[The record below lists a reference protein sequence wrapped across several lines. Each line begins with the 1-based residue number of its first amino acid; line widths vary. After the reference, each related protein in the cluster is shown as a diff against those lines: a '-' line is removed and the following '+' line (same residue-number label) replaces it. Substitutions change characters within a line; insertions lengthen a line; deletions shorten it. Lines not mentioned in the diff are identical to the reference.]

1 MTQSR
6 VWLLAPAFIAVAG
19 VSAQETAPQ
28 VPSRSDC
35 GQTLV
40 IPDAVLDSCDIY
52 HVMSG
57 EDGQLVATSDA
68 AMKRVVATCNRIV
81 GFIGVP
87 FEFKAGQKMLA
98 AGAFRVPV
106 ASLTTG
112 NSDQDDQLRGAMLLN
127 GAQHAEL
134 TFLITDCTP
143 AEQTGTDQEFVSY
156 CFTVKGRVTILGVSK
171 DIECPVTATHMP
183 VNFKRTF
190 LRYPGEMVSLR
201 TRFELKPA
209 DFGWKRP
216 PFMTK
221 DLLADTIA
229 VDVALFLNEIP
240 PTQTL
245 DPEFPARERTAELQF
260 LTLLRDF
267 NEPDKAYAFAREQLK
282 TQPESALLH
291 NRFAFSIAAEPGIRK
306 RNLDLALE
314 AATRANALTQEKK
327 AGYLDTLARVHYERG
342 DLKSALAT
350 SRKAVA
356 NLAGVDPMTAG
367 GIQQSLA
374 KYEGEAKAAGL
385 ADAASAP
392 VGANKPTESKA
403 DSTTATSGK
412 ASGG

>member
-1 MTQSR
+1 MFKFQMGLLSMTFSR
-6 VWLLAPAFIAVAG
+6 IGLVASAWVAFTAFA
-19 VSAQETAPQ
+19 AQEAGPQ

-40 IPDAVLDSCDIY
+40 VADSVLDSCDVY
-52 HVMSG
+52 HVMPG
-57 EDGQLVATSDA
+57 EDGQLVAMSDA
-68 AMKRVVATCNRIV
+68 AMKRVVVTCNRIV

-87 FEFKAGQKMLA
+87 FEFAAGQKMLA

-127 GAQHAEL
+127 GAQHAEV
-134 TFLITDCTP
+134 TFLVTDCTP

-156 CFTVKGRVTILGVSK
+156 RFTVKGQVTILGVSK
-171 DIECPVTATHMP
+171 DLECPVTATRMP

-190 LRYPGEMVSLR
+190 MRYPGEFVSLR
-201 TRFELKPA
+201 THFDLKPA

-221 DLLADTIA
+221 DLVADTVS
-229 VDVALFLNEIP
+229 VDVALFVNEIP

-260 LTLLRDF
+260 LTLLRDL
-267 NEPDKAYAFAREQLK
+267 NAPDKAYAFARDQMK
-282 TQPESALLH
+282 AQPGNALLH
-291 NRFAFSIAAEPGIRK
+291 NRFAFAIAAEPGIRK

-314 AATRANALTQEKK
+314 AATRANTLTQEKK

-342 DLKSALAT
+342 DLKTALAT

-385 ADAASAP
+385 ADAGAGPPGEAAP
-392 VGANKPTESKA
+392 QAPT
-403 DSTTATSGK
+403 
-412 ASGG
+412 

>member
-1 MTQSR
+1 MTFSR
-6 VWLLAPAFIAVAG
+6 IGLFAAGFIAFADVL
-19 VSAQETAPQ
+19 AQEPAPQ
-28 VPSRSDC
+28 APPRSDC

-40 IPDAVLDSCDIY
+40 VSDAVLDSCDVY

-68 AMKRVVATCNRIV
+68 SMKRVVATCNRVV

-87 FEFKAGQKMLA
+87 FEFAAGQKMLA

-127 GAQHAEL
+127 SAQHAEL
-134 TFLITDCTP
+134 SFLITDCTP

-156 CFTVKGRVTILGVSK
+156 RFTVKGRVTILGVSK
-171 DIECPVTATHMP
+171 DIECPVTATRMP

-216 PFMTK
+216 PFVTA
-221 DLLADTIA
+221 DLIADMVT

-245 DPEFPARERTAELQF
+245 DPDFPARERTVELQF
-260 LTLLRDF
+260 LTLVRDL
-267 NEPDKAYAFAREQLK
+267 NEPDKAYAFAREQMK
-282 TQPESALLH
+282 AQPDNALLH
-291 NRFAFSIAAEPGIRK
+291 NRFAYAIAAEPGIRK

-342 DLKSALAT
+342 DLKTALAT

-385 ADAASAP
+385 ADAARA
-392 VGANKPTESKA
+392 AEAKPA
-403 DSTTATSGK
+403 DSK
-412 ASGG
+412 